1 MRSMNFNEIL
11 KESGMKFSDTIDHT
25 ERKALTTFWE
35 GLRKQRKDNISAAEI
50 DEVLKSY
57 QEMGVLKKDK
67 NASKKMKGGDRSKL
81 PELQTDAPGQ
91 ILLAM
96 ACPEAD
102 ITGMIGGFVEDE
114 GAFAFEYKKND
125 RLIHL
130 DVRKL
135 DVRYRR
141 AVTWLADNHA
151 AVDLTGFVG
160 AGLFQV
166 TDIKA
171 AEKAPE
177 EDSLK
182 KVSPD
187 LVRTMVN
194 HLRTA
199 QMQPRHEKRED
210 DYPLT
215 RAEDLKS
222 YLYMVEDTLPDNIR
236 AWAYRT
242 LYLQQDETVGDDE
255 RRHALRAL
263 SLMLSVQWKSTYFEP
278 IDPVA
283 AKKILDDE
291 LYGLESVKQRI
302 IETIIQ
308 INRTHTLPFYG
319 LLLVGPAG
327 TGKSQIAYA
336 VARILRLPFAV
347 LDMSTIRDPGALTGS
362 PRIYTNARPGRIME
376 SFVQA
381 GSSNVVFVIN
391 ELDKAESDTSHGN
404 SADSLLTLFD
414 HLGFTDNY
422 MECAIPTGGVYPI
435 ATANDRKKIS
445 GPLLSRFAVI
455 DLPDYTPG
463 EKKIIFLQYSMPKIL
478 TRLGMKKEECAL
490 TDAAVDKIIEHF
502 QDVPGCRDLE
512 QAAEHLAAHALYEI
526 ENKGVKTVTF
536 DEKDVCHLLAL

>member
-1 MRSMNFNEIL
+1 MHSMNFNEIL
-11 KESGMKFSDTIDHT
+11 KERGMKFSDSIDHT
-25 ERKALTTFWE
+25 ERKALTSFWE
-35 GLRKQRKDNISAAEI
+35 GLRKQRKDNISTAEI
-50 DEVLKSY
+50 EEVLKSY
-57 QEMGVLKKDK
+57 QEMGVLSEDK
-67 NASKKMKGGDRSKL
+67 YASKKPKNVGNSRK

-91 ILLAM
+91 ILLSC
-96 ACPEAD
+96 ACTKK
-102 ITGMIGGFVEDE
+102 IQTNVTGGFTCED
-114 GAFAFEYKKND
+114 GVYTFEYKEEDK
-125 RLIHL
+125 LISL
-130 DVRKL
+130 DVKKL
-135 DVRYRR
+135 DVRMKR
-141 AVTWLADNHA
+141 AVTWLAKNHA
-151 AVDLTGFVG
+151 AVVLTGFSG
-160 AGLFQV
+160 NGLFHV
-166 TDIKA
+166 TDIRA
-171 AEKAPE
+171 AEEAPS

-187 LVRTMVN
+187 LVRAVVM

-199 QMQPRHEKRED
+199 QMQPRHTKEEAL
-210 DYPLT
+210 YPLT
-215 RAEDLKS
+215 RAEDLKN
-222 YLYMVEDTLPDNIR
+222 YLYCVEDTLPDNIR
-236 AWAYRT
+236 SWAHRT

-283 AKKILDDE
+283 AREILDDE
-291 LYGLESVKQRI
+291 LYGLINVKQRI

-336 VARILRLPFAV
+336 VAKILRLPFAV

-376 SFVQA
+376 AFVQA

-391 ELDKAESDTSHGN
+391 ELDKADSDTSHGN

-435 ATANDRKKIS
+435 ATANDRSKIS

-455 DLPDYTPG
+455 DLPDYTPL
-463 EKKIIFLQYSMPKIL
+463 EKRIIFKRYSMPKIL
-478 TRLGMKKEECAL
+478 KRLGMKEEECSL
-490 TDAAVDKIIEHF
+490 TEDAVDKIIDHF
-502 QDVPGCRDLE
+502 KDVPGCRDLE

-526 ENKGVKTVTF
+526 ENTGIHQVTF
-536 DEKDVCHLLAL
+536 DKKDVCHLLAL